1 MTMSDP
7 LEIPTETVTD
17 CARCDAPNTITI
29 WDHLRS
35 GDWHYEFVC
44 DDCDYENRAT
54 GTNLERGA
62 ITPAA
67 SFWMFA
73 AVVTALLVLMWQPVL
88 FWTITA
94 LAAYTVACLLIIA
107 VFAGAER
114 AHKKE
119 EADHE

>member
-1 MTMSDP
+1 VSDP
-7 LEIPTETVTD
+7 LDIPTVTVID
-17 CARCDAPNTITI
+17 CEKCDAPNNVTV

-44 DDCDYENRAT
+44 ATCDYENVAD

-62 ITPAA
+62 VTPAA

-73 AVVTALLVLMWQPVL
+73 AAVTGILLLMWQPVL

-94 LAAYTVACLLIIA
+94 LAVYAVLCLLIIA